1 MEEVTMEAVTEK
13 NVTEK
18 DGKKDGTVRAI
29 AKYVH
34 MAPRKLRLCARA
46 IYGKSAVA
54 AANMLRFTNKRA
66 AGTMLKVL
74 ESAIANAVNNNGF
87 DVDKLVVF
95 RAFVDEGPTGKGWLP
110 RSKGRASQLHKR
122 TSHITVVVK
131 EKENVQ

>member
-1 MEEVTMEAVTEK
+1 MANIGSDAAVKTEEVT
-13 NVTEK
+13 
-18 DGKKDGTVRAI
+18 VRAV

-34 MAPRKLRLCARA
+34 MTPRKLRLCARA
-46 IYGKSAVA
+46 IYGKSAAA

-74 ESAIANAVNNNGF
+74 ESAVANAVNNHKL
-87 DVDKLVVF
+87 DAEKLVVY

-110 RSKGRASQLHKR
+110 RSRGRASQLHKR

-131 EKENVQ
+131 EKENVR